1 MPKGDGR
8 GPMGMGPMT
17 GRGAGYCSG
26 YDIPGYMNNIPGRGF
41 GMGFGRNAGFG
52 SRGGRGGG
60 FGFRNRFYATGVPR
74 RALYGGGMAASYPNQ
89 DPETEKQFLNN
100 QAELLQKEMDAI
112 KQRLDAL
119 SNTSQK
125 K

>member
-1 MPKGDGR
+1 
-8 GPMGMGPMT
+8 MGMGPMT
-17 GRGAGYCSG
+17 GRGAGYCAG
-26 YDIPGYMNNIPGRGF
+26 YGMPGYMNNVPVRGF
-41 GMGFGRNAGFG
+41 GMGLGRGAGF
-52 SRGGRGGG
+52 GGRGGG
-60 FGFRNRFYATGVPR
+60 FGFRNRFYASGVPG
-74 RALYGGGMAASYPNQ
+74 RAWYGSGMAASYPNQ